1 MDCAPAP
8 SNGRGLYSKISH
20 CKGFLNFFLF
30 FFAFSPGSVNAL
42 RPLNK
47 LRAWRWGRF
56 APAAAARAINS
67 VYAAIGKFI
76 ASATATGIGAGRA
89 V

>member
-1 MDCAPAP
+1 M
-8 SNGRGLYSKISH
+8 
-20 CKGFLNFFLF
+20 
-30 FFAFSPGSVNAL
+30 NAL

-47 LRAWRWGRF
+47 LRAWRCGGCGRGGGEDSRRTVTRQSAF
-56 APAAAARAINS
+56 PAAARPRAINA

-76 ASATATGIGAGRA
+76 ASAAATGAGAGRA

>member
-1 MDCAPAP
+1 M
-8 SNGRGLYSKISH
+8 
-20 CKGFLNFFLF
+20 
-30 FFAFSPGSVNAL
+30 NAL

-47 LRAWRWGRF
+47 LRAWRWGCGRDGGEDSRRGQRAAAGAVAIPAAARRSAF
-56 APAAAARAINS
+56 PAAAARAINS

-76 ASATATGIGAGRA
+76 ASAAATGAGAGRA